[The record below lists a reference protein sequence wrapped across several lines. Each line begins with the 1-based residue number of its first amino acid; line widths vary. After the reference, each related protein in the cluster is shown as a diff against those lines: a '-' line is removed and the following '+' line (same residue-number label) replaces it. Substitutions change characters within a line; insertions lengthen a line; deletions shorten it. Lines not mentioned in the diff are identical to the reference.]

1 MKIKF
6 LIIIYGLG
14 LQLLPG
20 TIGSMCVMAGFAKRR
35 DLTVFTERDKLLTVY
50 VPPKSKKKENF
61 FQLCFFK
68 PSIEF
73 QKCHLHLAL
82 ED

>member
-20 TIGSMCVMAGFAKRR
+20 TIGSMCVMARFAKRR

-50 VPPKSKKKENF
+50 VPPKARKRKIF
-61 FQLCFFK
+61 FNYVFSNL
-68 PSIEF
+68 P
-73 QKCHLHLAL
+73 
-82 ED
+82 